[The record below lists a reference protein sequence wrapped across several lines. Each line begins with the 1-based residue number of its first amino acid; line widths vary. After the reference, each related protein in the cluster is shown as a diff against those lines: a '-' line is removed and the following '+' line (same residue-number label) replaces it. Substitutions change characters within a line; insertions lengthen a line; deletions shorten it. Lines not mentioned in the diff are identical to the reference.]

1 MQKAYLDIKGK
12 YKILTIISAVLILIS
27 FPYFFP
33 HFVHGHGLHVG
44 IHLASVILGLFL
56 SIVGVLVY
64 LEYKTKRL
72 FLMLCAFCAITLV
85 EIVSSVNIVFLFW
98 PSHTNMDSLFTH
110 GLILATLSFF
120 AVGIFRTD

>member
-1 MQKAYLDIKGK
+1 MDVKGK
-12 YKILTIISAVLILIS
+12 YKILAIISAVLILMS

-56 SIVGVLVY
+56 SIVGALAY

-85 EIVSSVNIVFLFW
+85 EIVSAVNIVFLFW
-98 PSHTNMDSLFTH
+98 PSHADIDSLFTH

-120 AVGIFRTD
+120 VIGIFRTD